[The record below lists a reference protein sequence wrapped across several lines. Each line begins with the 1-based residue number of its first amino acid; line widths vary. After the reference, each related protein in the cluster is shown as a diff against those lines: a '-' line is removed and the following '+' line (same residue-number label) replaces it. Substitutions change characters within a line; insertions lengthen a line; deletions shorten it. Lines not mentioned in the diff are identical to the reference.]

1 MHTYGSLLV
10 KRSSKGKYDQSTNI
24 KKREREREKKVIFM
38 SQIISVFRFILSP
51 FLFLWK
57 SSLSSLQKMTKSCAQ
72 FVKIDTAASS
82 TINHDEQRSF
92 TGKEGEKFT
101 REMRKGSMNDT
112 LRHSS
117 QRFLQ
122 KLRNIS
128 LNSITAKNDTSK
140 VNETFTATSKDIPIA
155 RQYSAQPMDRP
166 ILRVSFYG

>member
-1 MHTYGSLLV
+1 MINRQIL
-10 KRSSKGKYDQSTNI
+10 K
-24 KKREREREKKVIFM
+24 REREKKNVIFM

-112 LRHSS
+112 LRQSS